1 MRGYRTTD
9 GPGLRIVVAERRLRQ
24 PRSPSVVPAFR
35 WTRGLAV
42 HDVVD
47 LFAIDRLVLHQ
58 SVGHGMAYPLNSSS
72 RNTRIAARVLKPVY
86 AGDAAILNKGSN
98 SLNKGPN
105 FFVYLY
111 PLENACRT
119 FR

>member
-47 LFAIDRLVLHQ
+47 LFAMIV
-58 SVGHGMAYPLNSSS
+58 SYFIKASAMAWHI
-72 RNTRIAARVLKPVY
+72 R
-86 AGDAAILNKGSN
+86 
-98 SLNKGPN
+98 
-105 FFVYLY
+105 
-111 PLENACRT
+111 
-119 FR
+119 